1 MPTFQFLP
9 TRAQSFDANPTERP
23 SFEDASERTWDLL
36 AVTATMASQLWD
48 HDTGVDSVIEKEKT
62 IDTVRH

>member
-1 MPTFQFLP
+1 MATFKFLP

-23 SFEDASERTWDLL
+23 SIEDPSERTWNLL
-36 AVTATMASQLWD
+36 AVTAMMASRLWD